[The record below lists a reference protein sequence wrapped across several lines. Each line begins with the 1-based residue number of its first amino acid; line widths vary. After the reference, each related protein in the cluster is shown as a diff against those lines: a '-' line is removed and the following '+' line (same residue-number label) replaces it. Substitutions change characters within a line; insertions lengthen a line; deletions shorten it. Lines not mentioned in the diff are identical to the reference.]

1 MEFNLTKEEY
11 YMQSARIRLVHDMI
25 SLQLIHDNTVAADSQ
40 LKEDLDIALDALW
53 RAYVRVCEDGS
64 AEYRSSGNARVKLAS
79 KATPYRKRP
88 DHGTPKST
96 THDPEARQARADRM
110 KQATDDMR
118 GMISVFKKRMQ
129 SNDQAK

>member
-11 YMQSARIRLVHDMI
+11 DMQSARIRLVHDMI

-79 KATPYRKRP
+79 KATP
-88 DHGTPKST
+88 KST
-96 THDPEARQARADRM
+96 THDPKARQARADRM